1 MFSSCSGGDAVGYL
15 LSCNIPCFSGESV
28 RANLYFMDTPM
39 MYAVVALLA
48 GAAAGYVFRDKKGK
62 TLANTA
68 EARAEEILKKAKLE
82 EERLVAAAKTQEQ
95 TIVQAARTAEQQLLL
110 DAREKAIKVVEDG
123 KIELAK
129 HEAEMKEAQTRIIDR
144 ERRFDETLLDFENKK
159 TKLEAEKEQIVVA
172 KTEVQKLHDDAF
184 LKLQTVAGMTKDT
197 ASEELFRRIEETEKD
212 ALLSR
217 IRKMDQITEDEM
229 EAKARRMLSLAIS
242 KFASSQ
248 VVDATTTFVDL
259 PSDDMKGRII
269 GREGRNIKTLE
280 HLTGCELIIDD
291 TPNSITIS
299 GFSPVR
305 RQVAK
310 HALEM
315 LLKDGRIQPAKIE
328 EAINTAKQD
337 LAKEMRKAGEDALY
351 ELGIPVPSIDPKLI
365 AILGRLK
372 FRTSYGQNVLQ
383 HSIEVARLSGMLA
396 EELGADVFI
405 CKKGG
410 LFHDIGKAVD
420 HDMQGSHPQIGYNIM
435 KKFGFPE
442 ELCYQSIAHHEDKPR
457 TLEGVIV
464 KAADAI
470 SGARPGARRNSLE
483 EYLQRLQDLETTAS
497 GFPGVEKV
505 YAIQAGREVR
515 VFVEPGKV
523 DDLSAYQLARDIAK
537 KIEADL
543 TYPGEVRV
551 TIIRETRVTEY
562 AR

>member
-1 MFSSCSGGDAVGYL
+1 MFWNSTGT
-15 LSCNIPCFSGESV
+15 E
-28 RANLYFMDTPM
+28 TPM
-39 MYAVVALLA
+39 FTPILFILLGLAA
-48 GAAAGYVFRDKKGK
+48 GGAAGYIIRDKRGK
-62 TLANTA
+62 TLGNTA
-68 EARAEEILKKAKLE
+68 ESRAQELLKNAKEE
-82 EERLVAAAKTQEQ
+82 EERIVRDAKTTEQ
-95 TIVQAARTAEQQLLL
+95 SIIQAARTAEQQLLL
-110 DAREKAIKVVEDG
+110 DAKERSMKILEDG
-123 KIELAK
+123 KRELSSK
-129 HEAEMKEAQTRIIDR
+129 ENEMKEAQSRIADR

-159 TKLEAEKEQIVVA
+159 TKLDEEKERLVVA
-172 KTEVQKLHDDAF
+172 KESIAKLHDEAF
-184 LKLQTVAGMTKDT
+184 AKLQAVAGLTKEA
-197 ASEELFRRIEETEKD
+197 ASEILFKRIEETETD

-217 IRKMDQITEDEM
+217 IRKMDQISEDEI
-229 EAKARRMLSLAIS
+229 EAKARKVLSLAIS

-269 GREGRNIKTLE
+269 GKEGRNIKTLE

-291 TPNSITIS
+291 TPNSMTIS

-310 HALEM
+310 RALEM
-315 LLKDGRIQPAKIE
+315 LMKDGRIQPAKIE
-328 EAINTAKQD
+328 EAINTAKQE
-337 LAKEMRKAGEDALY
+337 LAKEMKKSGEDALY
-351 ELGIPVPSIDPKLI
+351 ELGIPVPSIDPKLV

-383 HSIEVARLSGMLA
+383 HSIEVARLAGMMA

-420 HDMQGSHPQIGYNIM
+420 HDMQGAHPQIGYNIM

-483 EYLQRLQDLETTAS
+483 EYLQRLQDLEMTAS
-497 GFPGVEKV
+497 GFPGVEKA

-515 VFVEPGKV
+515 VFVQPGQV

>member
-1 MFSSCSGGDAVGYL
+1 MF
-15 LSCNIPCFSGESV
+15 P
-28 RANLYFMDTPM
+28 YF
-39 MYAVVALLA
+39 VLALVCLA
-48 GAAAGYVFRDKKGK
+48 LGACAGYAYRARQAKQRAG
-62 TLANTA
+62 TA
-68 EARAEEILKKAKLE
+68 EAKAEKIVEDAKAEEQKLIQNAKN
-82 EERLVAAAKTQEQ
+82 
-95 TIVQAARTAEQQLLL
+95 AEQKLLL
-110 DAREKAIKVVEDG
+110 DAKEKSLAIIEEG
-123 KIELAK
+123 KIEVTKRENDLKESQNRLA
-129 HEAEMKEAQTRIIDR
+129 ER
-144 ERRFDETLLDFENKK
+144 EQMFDKTLLEFETRK
-159 TKLEAEKEQIVVA
+159 TKLEEFKEQLEASKAEIAKLKDEEIV
-172 KTEVQKLHDDAF
+172 
-184 LKLQTVAGMTKDT
+184 KLQSIANMSKDAAT
-197 ASEELFRRIEETEKD
+197 AELFRRIEDEEKD
-212 ALLSR
+212 AIMNR
-217 IRKMDQITEDEM
+217 VRKLDQIGEEEV
-229 EAKARRMLSLAIS
+229 EAKARKILSLAIQR
-242 KFASSQ
+242 FASSQ

-269 GREGRNIKTLE
+269 GKEGRNIKTIE

-310 HALEM
+310 RALEM
-315 LLKDGRIQPAKIE
+315 LMKDGRIQPAKIE
-328 EAINTAKQD
+328 EAINEAKKD
-337 LAKEMRKAGEDALY
+337 LAKEMKKAGEEALY
-351 ELGIPVPSIDPKLI
+351 ELGIPVSSIDPKLVS
-365 AILGRLK
+365 ILGRLK

-383 HSIEVARLSGMLA
+383 HSIEVARLSGMIA
-396 EELGADVFI
+396 EELGADVFA

-420 HDMQGSHPQIGYNIM
+420 HDMQGAHPQIGYNIM

-442 ELCYQSIAHHEDKPR
+442 ELCYQSIAHHEDRPR

-515 VFVEPGKV
+515 VFVEPGQV
-523 DDLSAYQLARDIAK
+523 DDYAAHQLARDIAK
-537 KIEADL
+537 KIEGDL
-543 TYPGEVRV
+543 TYPGEVKV
-551 TIIRETRVTEY
+551 TIIRETRVYEY

>member
-1 MFSSCSGGDAVGYL
+1 MGTDILFIL
-15 LSCNIPCFSGESV
+15 LG
-28 RANLYFMDTPM
+28 L
-39 MYAVVALLA
+39 
-48 GAAAGYVFRDKKGK
+48 AAGGAIGYIVRDNRGK
-62 TLANTA
+62 MLGNTA
-68 EARAEEILKKAKLE
+68 ESRAQELLKKAKE
-82 EERLVAAAKTQEQ
+82 EEETILRNAKQNEQ
-95 TIVQAARTAEQQLLL
+95 SIVQAARNAEQQLML
-110 DAREKAIKVVEDG
+110 DAKERSMKIVEDG
-123 KIELAK
+123 KRELSGK
-129 HEAEMKEAQTRIIDR
+129 EQEMKEAQTRIMDR
-144 ERRFDETLLDFENKK
+144 ERRFDETLLEFENKK
-159 TKLEAEKEQIVVA
+159 TKLEEEKEKLIVA
-172 KTEVQKLHDDAF
+172 KETVTKLHDEAF
-184 LKLQTVAGMTKDT
+184 LKLQTVAGMTKE
-197 ASEELFRRIEETEKD
+197 AAAEELLRKIEETEQD

-217 IRKMDQITEDEM
+217 IRKMDQISEDEV
-229 EAKARRMLSLAIS
+229 EAKARKVISLAIG

-269 GREGRNIKTLE
+269 GKEGRNIKTLE

-310 HALEM
+310 RALEM
-315 LLKDGRIQPAKIE
+315 LMKDGRIQPARIE
-328 EAINTAKQD
+328 EAINAAKQE
-337 LAKEMRKAGEDALY
+337 LAKEMKKAGEDALY
-351 ELGIPVPSIDPKLI
+351 ELGIPVPSIDPKLV

-383 HSIEVARLSGMLA
+383 HSIEVARLAGMMG

-420 HDMQGSHPQIGYNIM
+420 HDMQGAHPQIGYNIM

-442 ELCYQSIAHHEDKPR
+442 EIAYQSIAHHEDKPR
-457 TLEGVIV
+457 TLEGVII
-464 KAADAI
+464 KAGDAI

-483 EYLQRLQDLETTAS
+483 EYLQRLQDLEMTAA
-497 GFPGVEKV
+497 GFPGVEKA

-515 VFVEPGKV
+515 VFVQPGV
-523 DDLSAYQLARDIAK
+523 IDDLSSYQLAKDIAK

>member
-1 MFSSCSGGDAVGYL
+1 MFTPIFFIILGLTAGG
-15 LSCNIPCFSGESV
+15 
-28 RANLYFMDTPM
+28 T
-39 MYAVVALLA
+39 
-48 GAAAGYVFRDKKGK
+48 AGYIIRAKRGK
-62 TLANTA
+62 TLGNTA
-68 EARAEEILKKAKLE
+68 ESRAQELLKKAREE
-82 EERLVAAAKTQEQ
+82 EERMLRDAKASEHS
-95 TIVQAARTAEQQLLL
+95 IIQAARNAEQQLLL
-110 DAREKAIKVVEDG
+110 DAKERSMKIIEDG
-123 KIELAK
+123 KVELSSK
-129 HEAEMKEAQTRIIDR
+129 ETEMKEAMTRIVDR

-159 TKLEAEKEQIVVA
+159 TKLEEEKEKLVVA
-172 KTEVQKLHDDAF
+172 KEAIAKIHDEAF
-184 LKLQTVAGMTKDT
+184 AKLQAVAGLTKEA
-197 ASEELFRRIEETEKD
+197 ASEILFKRIEEAETD

-217 IRKMDQITEDEM
+217 IRKMDQMSEDEV
-229 EAKARRMLSLAIS
+229 EAKARKILSLAIS

-269 GREGRNIKTLE
+269 GKEGRNIKTLE

-310 HALEM
+310 RALEM
-315 LLKDGRIQPAKIE
+315 LMKDGRIQPAKIE
-328 EAINTAKQD
+328 EAINTAKQE
-337 LAKEMRKAGEDALY
+337 LAKEMRKSGEDALY

-383 HSIEVARLSGMLA
+383 HSIEVARLAGMMA

-420 HDMQGSHPQIGYNIM
+420 HDMQGAHPQIGYNIM

-483 EYLQRLQDLETTAS
+483 EYLQRLQDLEMTAS
-497 GFPGVEKV
+497 GFPGVEKA

-515 VFVEPGKV
+515 VFVQPGQV

>member
-1 MFSSCSGGDAVGYL
+1 MFWNSTGTETHMFTPILFILLGLAAGG
-15 LSCNIPCFSGESV
+15 
-28 RANLYFMDTPM
+28 
-39 MYAVVALLA
+39 
-48 GAAAGYVFRDKKGK
+48 AAGYVFRDKRGK
-62 TLANTA
+62 TLGNTA
-68 EARAEEILKKAKLE
+68 ESRAQELLKKAKEE
-82 EERLVAAAKTQEQ
+82 EERIVREAKAAEQ
-95 TIVQAARTAEQQLLL
+95 SIIQAARTAEQQLLL
-110 DAREKAIKVVEDG
+110 DAKERSMKILEDG
-123 KIELAK
+123 KRELSSK
-129 HEAEMKEAQTRIIDR
+129 ESEMKEAQNRIADR

-159 TKLEAEKEQIVVA
+159 TKLEEEKERLVIA
-172 KTEVQKLHDDAF
+172 KETIAKLHDEAF
-184 LKLQTVAGMTKDT
+184 AKLQAVAGLTKEA
-197 ASEELFRRIEETEKD
+197 ASEILFKRIEETETD

-217 IRKMDQITEDEM
+217 IRKMDQISEDEI
-229 EAKARRMLSLAIS
+229 EAKARKVLSLAIS

-269 GREGRNIKTLE
+269 GKEGRNIKTLE

-291 TPNSITIS
+291 TPNSMTIS

-310 HALEM
+310 RALEM
-315 LLKDGRIQPAKIE
+315 LMKDGRIQPAKIE
-328 EAINTAKQD
+328 EAINTAKQE
-337 LAKEMRKAGEDALY
+337 LAKEMKKSGEDALY
-351 ELGIPVPSIDPKLI
+351 ELGIPVPSIDPKLV

-383 HSIEVARLSGMLA
+383 HSIEVARLAGMMA

-420 HDMQGSHPQIGYNIM
+420 HDMQGAHPQIGYNIM

-483 EYLQRLQDLETTAS
+483 EYLQRLQDLEMTAS
-497 GFPGVEKV
+497 GFPGVEKA

-515 VFVEPGKV
+515 VFVQPGQV

>member
-1 MFSSCSGGDAVGYL
+1 MVLEFGGILKRMFIPIILTLLGLGAGGAV
-15 LSCNIPCFSGESV
+15 
-28 RANLYFMDTPM
+28 
-39 MYAVVALLA
+39 
-48 GAAAGYVFRDKKGK
+48 GYVFRDKRGAQI
-62 TLANTA
+62 ANSA
-68 EARAEEILKKAKLE
+68 EARAQEILKKAKEE
-82 EERLVAAAKTQEQ
+82 EERLLREAKSTEQ
-95 TIVQAARTAEQQLLL
+95 SIVQKARNTEQQILL
-110 DAREKAIKVVEDG
+110 DAKERSIQVIEAG
-123 KIELAK
+123 KRELANK
-129 HEAEMKEAQTRIIDR
+129 ENEMKEAQNRIIDR
-144 ERRFDETLLDFENKK
+144 EKRFDETLLDFENKK
-159 TKLEAEKEQIVVA
+159 TKLEEDKEKVTLAKEAVA
-172 KTEVQKLHDDAF
+172 KLHEEAF
-184 LKLQTVAGMTKDT
+184 TKLQTVAGMTKE
-197 ASEELFRRIEETEKD
+197 AAAELLLKRIEENENE

-217 IRKMDQITEDEM
+217 IRKMDQISEEEI
-229 EAKARRMLSLAIS
+229 EAKARKVLSLAIS

-269 GREGRNIKTLE
+269 GKEGRNIKTLE

-310 HALEM
+310 HALEA
-315 LLKDGRIQPAKIE
+315 LLKDGRIQPARIE

-337 LAKEMRKAGEDALY
+337 LAKEMKKAGEDALY
-351 ELGIPVPSIDPKLI
+351 ELGIPVPSIDPKLT

-383 HSIEVARLSGMLA
+383 HSVEVARLAGMMA

-420 HDMQGSHPQIGYNIM
+420 HDMQGAHPQIGYNIM

-483 EYLQRLQDLETTAS
+483 EYLQRLQDLEMTAS
-497 GFPGVEKV
+497 GFPGVEKA

-515 VFVEPGKV
+515 VFVQPGAV
-523 DDLSAYQLARDIAK
+523 DDLAAYQLAKDIAK
-537 KIEADL
+537 KVEADL